1 MPSVLRYSDLF
12 SEIRNTAFSNI
23 RRSFSLLSVRIDV
36 PYLIIGL
43 S

>member
-12 SEIRNTAFSNI
+12 SEIRNTAFSTI

-36 PYLIIGL
+36 PSLITGL